1 MAMGPRRVGVSRE
14 SNCYRGTHVKLVLGT
29 VATALVRKR
38 DAPELYSEV
47 NPNGLCVLCGTRQQD
62 IAGRPRLVAGTEE
75 TLEHMLTC
83 LSAVAVE
90 ARAAAEASISA
101 VVSGALAKPLQ
112 RSLPQALCN
121 SLKVTRVNEP
131 TLTPLERRT
140 QICVLRGLPPAGL
153 TDMVRETIPDEKLAA
168 EVTRKLTTAIGEQ
181 AHKTWAARCKAY
193 AEWEKAHA
201 AAPGAGAGS
210 SSAASDWLALP
221 PPPAIPTAQP
231 AGGASADASASAGS
245 SSSSAPA
252 GPAPFLDGASIAAA
266 LGPALSQMAVGAVQ
280 AAMQGLQPLTG
291 SISTA
296 IGTINSNLNVLASN
310 QSTTELESKEHRDP
324 APKEGAMAAYTTSKA
339 IDALLGSFNLNT
351 LFLDFRSSAAEQLT
365 KARKVREGFLPV
377 SILNK
382 TNDLAMKDLF
392 RTIGSSSA
400 WHMAFA
406 AADVAVEIQG
416 AAQFQLLISLQS
428 AQRLRKT
435 GDEAA
440 ANASAACALHI
451 YRAIEAAT
459 KVLFALGGGNP
470 IYTPHQSPPDT

>member
-168 EVTRKLTTAIGEQ
+168 KVTRKLTTAIGEQ

-193 AEWEKAHA
+193 AEWEKECGITKVMKERRAKRRRTEARVREAAGESDQSAAGPSRQRRGQPTKERCTERCAACHALMSRHRGGGENLEYASLNCPPEDYGWA
-201 AAPGAGAGS
+201 AAAE
-210 SSAASDWLALP
+210 
-221 PPPAIPTAQP
+221 
-231 AGGASADASASAGS
+231 
-245 SSSSAPA
+245 
-252 GPAPFLDGASIAAA
+252 
-266 LGPALSQMAVGAVQ
+266 
-280 AAMQGLQPLTG
+280 AMQLYDHTNRYDWGVG
-291 SISTA
+291 TA
-296 IGTINSNLNVLASN
+296 
-310 QSTTELESKEHRDP
+310 
-324 APKEGAMAAYTTSKA
+324 
-339 IDALLGSFNLNT
+339 
-351 LFLDFRSSAAEQLT
+351 
-365 KARKVREGFLPV
+365 
-377 SILNK
+377 
-382 TNDLAMKDLF
+382 
-392 RTIGSSSA
+392 RT
-400 WHMAFA
+400 
-406 AADVAVEIQG
+406 
-416 AAQFQLLISLQS
+416 
-428 AQRLRKT
+428 RPR
-435 GDEAA
+435 
-440 ANASAACALHI
+440 
-451 YRAIEAAT
+451 
-459 KVLFALGGGNP
+459 
-470 IYTPHQSPPDT
+470 